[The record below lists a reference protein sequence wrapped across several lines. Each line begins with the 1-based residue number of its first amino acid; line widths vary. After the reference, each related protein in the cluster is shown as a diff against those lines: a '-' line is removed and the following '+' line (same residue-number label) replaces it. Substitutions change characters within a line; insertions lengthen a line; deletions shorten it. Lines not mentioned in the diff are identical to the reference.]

1 MLTSH
6 PPTEIRLPARRV
18 SAHGPAGVIAYKM
31 PSAVSSHDAES
42 FERLYR
48 AHREQVFA
56 TCFRLC
62 GDRVKAGEWMQDVFV
77 RIWEQWDALDDPG
90 NAGGWVHRVTLNTV
104 FNVKRADRR
113 RLSRVA
119 LADDFASALPE
130 PSVGGASAFATPT
143 PIRRIA
149 LDRAMETL
157 TGRAREVFVLHDV
170 EGLPTDEIAHLL
182 HMAPST
188 VRVQLSRARA
198 RLREA
203 LST

>member
-1 MLTSH
+1 M
-6 PPTEIRLPARRV
+6 PTVA
-18 SAHGPAGVIAYKM
+18 
-31 PSAVSSHDAES
+31 PSNDAES

-77 RIWEQWDALDDPG
+77 RIWEQWAALNDPED
-90 NAGGWVHRVTLNTV
+90 AGGWVHRVTLNTV

-113 RLSRVA
+113 RLARVA
-119 LADDFASALPE
+119 LADDFAAALPE
-130 PSVGGASAFATPT
+130 PSAGAVSPFATPT
-143 PIRRIA
+143 PMRRIA

-170 EGLPTDEIAHLL
+170 EGHSTDDIAHLL

-203 LST
+203 LSA